1 MGGVEMTPEEKI
13 RDLGIELPGAPKPLG
28 AYVPFVRTGNLV
40 YLSGML
46 PLKDGKLLKTG
57 RLGEGVSLEDGAL
70 CASTAALNALGV
82 LRSFVGSL
90 NMITQC
96 VKLSGFVASA
106 PDFTDQPKVLNGASE
121 LMVAVFGDSGRH
133 ARVAVGV
140 NILPMN
146 SPVEVDFIFEVR
158 D

>member
-1 MGGVEMTPEEKI
+1 MTPEEKI
-13 RDLGIELPGAPKPLG
+13 KTLGLELPAAPKPLG

-46 PLKDGKLLKTG
+46 PLKDGSLLKTG
-57 RLGEGVSLEDGAL
+57 RVGETVSLEDAVL
-70 CASTAALNALGV
+70 CARTAAVNALAV
-82 LRSFVGSL
+82 LKAAVGSL
-90 NMITQC
+90 DMIKQC
-96 VKLSGFVASA
+96 VKITGFIASA

-121 LMVAVFGDSGRH
+121 LMAEVFGEAGRH
-133 ARVAVGV
+133 ARAAVGV

-146 SPVEVDFIFEVR
+146 SPVEVEFIFEVK